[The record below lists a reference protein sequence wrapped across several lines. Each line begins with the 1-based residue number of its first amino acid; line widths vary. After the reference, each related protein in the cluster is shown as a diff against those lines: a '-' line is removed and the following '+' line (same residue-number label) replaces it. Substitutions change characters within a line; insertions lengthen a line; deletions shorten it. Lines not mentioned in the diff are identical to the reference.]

1 MAQQTATPGILW
13 KILQFPATRIFLG
26 AFWIIF
32 AVVGTQTFFASLI
45 GSNSL
50 LLLLVGMVVT
60 IGVALGAYFTFVR
73 AIEKRPVTELSTS
86 GALRELGLGV
96 LVGTGLFT
104 AVIALLWL
112 LGYYTVTG
120 SNSLANVWPMLTL
133 AATTAVFEELL
144 FRGILFRII
153 EEPLGT
159 WLALAFSAL
168 LFGILHL
175 GNPNATLWAATA
187 IAIEAGILLAAGY
200 MFTRRLWLV
209 IGIHFA
215 WNFVQGGIFG
225 VAVSGNEGAGVLQ
238 SSLSGPV
245 LLSGGA
251 FGAEGSIFAVM
262 FCLAAGLYFVRL
274 AYRKRPFTTP
284 IWRR

>member
-1 MAQQTATPGILW
+1 
-13 KILQFPATRIFLG
+13 
-26 AFWIIF
+26 
-32 AVVGTQTFFASLI
+32 VVGTQTFFASLI

-187 IAIEAGILLAAGY
+187 IAIEAGIMLAAGY

>member
-1 MAQQTATPGILW
+1 MAQPTAKPGILW
-13 KILQFPATRIFLG
+13 KIIQFPATRIFLG
-26 AFWIIF
+26 SFWIIF
-32 AVVGTQTFFASLI
+32 TVVGTQSLFAGMP
-45 GSNSL
+45 GSGSGP
-50 LLLLVGMVVT
+50 LLLVGTVVT
-60 IGVALGAYFTFVR
+60 VGVALAAYYAFVR
-73 AIEKRPVTELSTS
+73 AIEKRPVTELSTT
-86 GALRELGLGV
+86 GALRELGLGI
-96 LVGTGLFT
+96 LVGAGLFT
-104 AVIALLWL
+104 AVILVLWL

-120 SNSLANVWPMLTL
+120 TNSLASIWPMFTL
-133 AATTAVFEELL
+133 AVTTAVFEELL

-168 LFGILHL
+168 LFGMLHL

-187 IAIEAGILLAAGY
+187 IAIEAGIMLAAGY
-200 MFTRRLWLV
+200 MLTRRLWLV

-225 VAVSGNEGAGVLQ
+225 VAVSGNARAGVLQ

-251 FGAEGSIFAVM
+251 FGAEASIFAVI
-262 FCLAAGLYFVRL
+262 FCLAAGLTLVRL
-274 AYRKRPFTTP
+274 AYRKRPFTPP
-284 IWRR
+284 IWQR

>member
-168 LFGILHL
+168 LFGMLHL

>member
-159 WLALAFSAL
+159 WLDLAFSAL

>member
-32 AVVGTQTFFASLI
+32 AVVGTQTVFASLI

-60 IGVALGAYFTFVR
+60 IGVALGAYYTFVR

-86 GALRELGLGV
+86 CALRELGLGV

-168 LFGILHL
+168 LFGMLHL

-238 SSLSGPV
+238 SSLSGPA

-262 FCLAAGLYFVRL
+262 FCLAAGITFVWL